1 MSESCNLGHK
11 SHDDNMK
18 YYNSKEFVVRA
29 DIMEKTQELAAL
41 LTTSEEVATYQKA
54 EQQIQEHEAIQA
66 LIAQIKR
73 KQKEIVGFEY
83 FKNADMVNKI
93 EAEIEQLQD
102 ELDGYPVV
110 QQFQQTQ
117 ADINYLLQMVVDVL
131 KTTLSEKIL
140 VDDTIQA
147 PPSQC
152 D

>member
-1 MSESCNLGHK
+1 M
-11 SHDDNMK
+11 
-18 YYNSKEFVVRA
+18 
-29 DIMEKTQELAAL
+29 
-41 LTTSEEVATYQKA
+41 TTSEEVQTYQKA
-54 EQQIQEHEAIQA
+54 EQQIQSHEAIQG

-93 EAEIEQLQD
+93 EAEITQLQD
-102 ELDGYPVV
+102 ELDAYPVV

-131 KTTLSEKIL
+131 KTTLSEKIQ
-140 VDDTIQA
+140 VDDSVQA
-147 PPSQC
+147 PPTQC

>member
-1 MSESCNLGHK
+1 
-11 SHDDNMK
+11 MK
-18 YYNSKEFVVRA
+18 YYDSKEFVVRA
-29 DIMEKTQELAAL
+29 DIMAKTQELAAL
-41 LTTSEEVATYQKA
+41 LTTSEEVQTYQKA
-54 EQQIQEHEAIQA
+54 EQQIQGHEGIQG

-83 FKNADMVNKI
+83 FKNADMVSKI
-93 EAEIEQLQD
+93 EEEIAQLQD

-131 KTTLSEKIL
+131 KTTLSEKIQ
-140 VDDTIQA
+140 VDDSVQA
-147 PPSQC
+147 PPTQC